1 MGSTR
6 GTGQKLIPVP
16 ANERFIR
23 QLNQGVRTA
32 GYSNRSQFIRE
43 AIVEKLSRLG
53 IEINPESPPA
63 PGRPAKAGR
72 RKPTDRRFAR
82 PARAR

>member
-16 ANERFIR
+16 ANEQFIR
-23 QLNQGVRTA
+23 QLTRGVRAA

-53 IEINPESPPA
+53 IVIHHQRAPA
-63 PGRPAKAGR
+63 PARPVKPAR
-72 RKPTDRRFAR
+72 RKT
-82 PARAR
+82 PARRTQ